1 MERRRKFV
9 KSRTEAANCNSR
21 SSSHGL
27 CFVLVG
33 GWTKRKIA
41 LRWNKNNT
49 KRLSCKAKLIA
60 FICYYF
66 MYTNDDP
73 RRQNGMD
80 PGQDQEDE
88 MENKRLDGWLG
99 RPGSPLN

>member
-1 MERRRKFV
+1 
-9 KSRTEAANCNSR
+9 
-21 SSSHGL
+21 
-27 CFVLVG
+27 
-33 GWTKRKIA
+33 
-41 LRWNKNNT
+41 
-49 KRLSCKAKLIA
+49 
-60 FICYYF
+60 

-99 RPGSPLN
+99 RTELINVN